1 MRHVRLSLTQRMGLL
16 GGAVA
21 LAVLVCAS
29 LAIQSPLAAGASAPT
44 DRAGVEAQVAGVDL
58 PGRLEAAL
66 GSAFGGVWYEPS
78 GAALHVGV
86 TSPEARRAAEAVAAR
101 AGLAEDVDPV
111 PVESTWAQLEA
122 AQGRWNERLRGL
134 FARGEVSTSLAAD
147 DNAVL
152 VELANSAPGSVRA
165 ALVSEAA
172 TDLVGVQVQRI
183 PDSRLRAQPFAR
195 CAALAA
201 KFKAYC
207 NPTLVSGVSIDD
219 EKEVE
224 QKGDCTA
231 GPLAIRHEPTSEAAS
246 TETFLLTAGHCLTG
260 EGAVGKKWFAFEK
273 GGKAAERKKIGVASA
288 ALVTELKV
296 GVDVGVVPLEAEPWK
311 TAANPPLTPVIA
323 NWNATKESEPF
334 PVIKQTAPAKDAK
347 TCFSGQRSGIQCGKI
362 TATGKTIPIM
372 EEIGGK
378 EVQVGEWVQ
387 AYEVSLSTGKG
398 GRGDSGSPFFSEAPY
413 KEHSEGDVEGILVG
427 GLGEESA
434 TVYAQP
440 LSFLFEQLKALKGLD
455 YELLT
460 TAKEKRM

>member
-1 MRHVRLSLTQRMGLL
+1 MRHVRSSKAQQKSLL
-16 GGAVA
+16 GSAVMFA
-21 LAVLVCAS
+21 AVVTACLLVQGS
-29 LAIQSPLAAGASAPT
+29 LAAEKSAPAG
-44 DRAGVEAQVAGVDL
+44 RAAVEARVARTDL

-66 GSAFGGVWYEPS
+66 GGAFGGVWYEPT
-78 GAALHVGV
+78 GVALHVGV
-86 TSPEARRAAEAVAAR
+86 TSSESRQAAEAVATQ
-101 AGLAEDVDPV
+101 AGLAEDVALT
-111 PVESTWAQLEA
+111 PVESTLAQLEA
-122 AQGRWNERLRGL
+122 AQGRWNERLRSL
-134 FARGEVSTSLAAD
+134 FARDKVSTSLAPD
-147 DNAVL
+147 YNAVL
-152 VELANSAPGSVRA
+152 VELATSVPGSVRA
-165 ALVSEAA
+165 GLVREAE
-172 TDLVGVQVQRI
+172 TDPVEVQIERI

-231 GPLAIRHEPTSEAAS
+231 GPLAIRHEPPTEAAS

-296 GVDVGVVPLEAEPWK
+296 GVDVGVIPLEAEPWK

-334 PVIKQTAPAKDAK
+334 SVIKQTAPVKEAK
-347 TCFSGQRSGIQCGKI
+347 TCFSGQRSGTQCGKI

-372 EEIGGK
+372 EVIEGK

-387 AYEVSLSTGKG
+387 AYEVSLTTGKG

-413 KEHSEGDVEGILVG
+413 KEKSEGNVEGILVG
-427 GLGEESA
+427 GFGEESE
-434 TVYAQP
+434 TVIAQP
-440 LSFLFEQLKALKGLD
+440 LSFLLEKLKAIKGLD